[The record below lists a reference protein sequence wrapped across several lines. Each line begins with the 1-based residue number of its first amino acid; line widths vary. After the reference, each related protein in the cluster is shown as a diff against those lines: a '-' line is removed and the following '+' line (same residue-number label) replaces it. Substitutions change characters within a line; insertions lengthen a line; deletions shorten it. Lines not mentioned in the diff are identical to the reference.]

1 MDRSISNSRPWMPY
15 CSDVAHELPGEI
27 VHRREDAPRHDIAV
41 NLAWGLAGNEI
52 QFFAQIQV
60 RMLQR
65 ITVASECCLLRQQVG
80 FFF

>member
-41 NLAWGLAGNEI
+41 NLAWGLAGKEI
-52 QFFAQIQV
+52 QQKGDKLFTRV
-60 RMLQR
+60 PTTL
-65 ITVASECCLLRQQVG
+65 C
-80 FFF
+80 